1 MTPKRAQY
9 IRAAAAS
16 LAISVIAHADATS
29 AKATSDDGAATS
41 PRPNATVVWISLDGF
56 RWDYTDRADTPNLDR
71 LMREG
76 AYTRAMAPAFP
87 SLTFPTH
94 VSLVTGVP
102 VSEHGV
108 PANGY
113 YDRRDGKVL
122 QYPAE
127 ASRLGSEPIWITA
140 ERQGVRAAV
149 FDWPVSH
156 SQVGD
161 VTASYF
167 NSGYNPRIPDEP
179 RMLQPLEA
187 WADDSGSPPLRLVMG
202 YAVAT
207 DSPGHQYGPDAP
219 EMIGVIREADALVGR
234 FVDRMM
240 EIARAKLEEDDELYL
255 IITTDHGM
263 STVHRAVNPE
273 LLLGL
278 SDQPGVEI
286 VSSGNIAN
294 IYLPG
299 IEPESERRR
308 IMSDILDQASR
319 YPFAHAWRL
328 EDIPARFGYQHA
340 DTVGDVVVM
349 LDRGSIFSTRAKA
362 AIVDITEIGGPLG
375 MHGYDVESNPD
386 MYGFSLIWRYPDPIG
401 GLDLGRVDYRSI
413 HPTVAAILHI
423 EPAPNALGSPL
434 RFEAVPGTIPATG
447 VHDGAAR

>member
-1 MTPKRAQY
+1 MAPKRAY
-9 IRAAAAS
+9 SIRAALAS
-16 LAISVIAHADATS
+16 LAVSVTAHADTVS
-29 AKATSDDGAATS
+29 ADAVSGDGVLDS
-41 PRPNATVVWISLDGF
+41 VHPNTTVVWISLDGF

-102 VSEHGV
+102 VSVHGI

-113 YDRRDGKVL
+113 YDRRDGDVL
-122 QYPAE
+122 QYPAD
-127 ASRLGSEPIWITA
+127 ASRIGSEPIWITA

-156 SQVGD
+156 NQVGE
-161 VTASYF
+161 VTATYF
-167 NSGYNPRIPDEP
+167 NTGYNPRIPDEP

-187 WADDSGSPPLRLVMG
+187 WADDSGDPPLRLVMG

-207 DSPGHQYGPDAP
+207 DSPGHRYGPDAP
-219 EMIGVIREADALVGR
+219 EMTDVIREADALVGR
-234 FVDRMM
+234 FVDRML
-240 EIARAKLEEDDELYL
+240 EIAQEKLDANDELYL

-263 STVHRAVNPE
+263 STVHWAVSPE

-299 IEPESERRR
+299 VEPESERQK
-308 IMSDILDQASR
+308 IMSAALDHASC
-319 YPFAHAWRL
+319 YSFAHAWRL
-328 EDIPARFGYQHA
+328 EDIPDRFGYQHA

-349 LDRGSIFSTRAKA
+349 LDRGYIFSTRATA
-362 AIVDITEIGGPLG
+362 AIVDIAEVGGPLG

-386 MYGFSLIWRYPDPIG
+386 MYGFSLIWRYPEPIG
-401 GLDLGRVDYRSI
+401 GHDLGRVGYRSI
-413 HPTVAAILHI
+413 HPTVAAILRI
-423 EPAPNALGSPL
+423 EPAPNATGAPL
-434 RFEAVPGTIPATG
+434 KLEPAPGRVPATG